1 MCALELVVGK
11 DGREHIIELND
22 SATSFMG
29 DTQEEDRRHLSD
41 LVLQRM
47 QVTCLLRSICSHFFV
62 QFYTCIKMLVL
73 KDLLY
78 QYKNNSPNIAS
89 PTKVAKKFAYYPIF
103 L

>member
-1 MCALELVVGK
+1 MTTLPLDAKYNLCLWQVSEIFGGLEVCALELVVGK

-29 DTQEEDRRHLSD
+29 DSQEEDRRHLAD

-47 QVTCLLRSICSHFFV
+47 QVTFPS
-62 QFYTCIKMLVL
+62 
-73 KDLLY
+73 
-78 QYKNNSPNIAS
+78 
-89 PTKVAKKFAYYPIF
+89 F